1 MLAALSGFWRTAK
14 LALTTLMVF
23 ASTLAFTRTADAI
36 PVFARKYRTSCITCH
51 AGFPK
56 LNSVGEAFRRNGY
69 QFPRGD
75 LDLVK
80 DEPIP
85 LGTEAMKELWPDSIW
100 PNDIPN
106 LPPVAFRGRFGFNA
120 ALDGNGNPNSDFRFP
135 MDYSL
140 LSAGTLG
147 ENISWYAGFVL
158 AGRGGHGGGGH
169 GGGHGAEEPK
179 LEPELERYFVQF
191 SNLFAWS
198 EEDDE
203 DGMREANRWLALP
216 PQAMNLRLGQFEPGV
231 VAPWASIHRQ
241 LGIQGRLP
249 NLATIGGNSFA
260 FEPAVRGIELH
271 GVFQNYW
278 SYSVGL
284 VNGNGTGRA
293 WDNNAAKD
301 YYARVARKWW
311 GYPLD
316 GQVADVGAADSGPQ
330 VEPEVKVGSRYGPRS
345 NSGYAVVR
353 GQNAEDGFEASSPG
367 LDFWR
372 ETSFETGVFGYFGR
386 NVASVTIETDVT
398 VTGVDENNNPVTITL
413 EDMMTTSRTDR
424 FQRIGFDARWTRRD
438 WDVFGA
444 WVWGWHNDPISDED
458 PMAIESDSLFTW
470 FVEVDY
476 YFKPWLI
483 GYARY
488 EELDFANDERQ
499 GEAGIARGV
508 VGASAYIRTNVRAV
522 TEVVIDANSNGTTN
536 DTLQFMLDLAY

>member
-1 MLAALSGFWRTAK
+1 MLATLPESWRTAK
-14 LALTTLMVF
+14 LVLLTLVVL

-36 PVFARKYRTSCITCH
+36 PVFSRKYRTSCITCH

-69 QFPRGD
+69 QFPTGD
-75 LDLVK
+75 YDLVK
-80 DEPIP
+80 DEPIS
-85 LGTEAMKELWPDSIW
+85 LGSDRMKDLWPNSIW
-100 PNDIPN
+100 PNDIPH
-106 LPPVAFRGRFGFNA
+106 LPPVSFRGRFGFNVG
-120 ALDGNGNPNSDFRFP
+120 LDGDGDPNSDFRFP

-158 AGRGGHGGGGH
+158 SGKGGHGGGGGH
-169 GGGHGAEEPK
+169 GGAEETN

-198 EEDDE
+198 DEDDD

-216 PQAMNLRLGQFEPGV
+216 PHAMNLRLGQFEPGV
-231 VAPWASIHRQ
+231 VAPWGSIHRQ
-241 LGIQGRLP
+241 LGIQARLP
-249 NLATIGGNSFA
+249 NVATIGGNSFA
-260 FEPAVRGIELH
+260 FEPALRGIELH
-271 GVFQNYW
+271 GVFRNYW

-284 VNGNGTGRA
+284 VNGTGTGRA
-293 WDNNAAKD
+293 WDNNSAKD

-316 GQVADVGAADSGPQ
+316 GRLGSADIESEAEVGA
-330 VEPEVKVGSRYGPRS
+330 RRGPRS
-345 NSGYAVVR
+345 SSDYAVVR
-353 GQNAEDGFEASSPG
+353 GQNDDDGFEVSSPG

-386 NVASVTIETDVT
+386 NLASVTVESDVMVMGT
-398 VTGVDENNNPVTITL
+398 DENGDPVTITL
-413 EDMMTTSRTDR
+413 EDMVTTSRIDR
-424 FQRIGFDARWTRRD
+424 FQRVGFDARWQHRD

-458 PMAIESDSLFTW
+458 PMAIESDTMFTW

-483 GYARY
+483 GFARY

-499 GEAGIARGV
+499 EEAGIARGV
-508 VGASAYIRTNVRAV
+508 VGASAYIRTNVRVV
-522 TEVVIDANSNGTTN
+522 TEVVIDANNNGTTN
-536 DTLQFMLDLAY
+536 DTLQFLLDLAY